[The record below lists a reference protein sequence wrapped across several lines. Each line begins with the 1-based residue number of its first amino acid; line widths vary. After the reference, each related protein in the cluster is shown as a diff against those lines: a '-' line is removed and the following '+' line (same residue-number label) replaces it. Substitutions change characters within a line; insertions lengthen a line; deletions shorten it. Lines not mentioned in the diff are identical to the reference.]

1 MRYEVKLS
9 AIKETHVTRTIYV
22 DADNE
27 QEARDQ
33 AVLEAEQTQDWED
46 AHYDDEYRDVVA
58 DEVCDE
64 NSPEFEGDDED
75 EEQDDWE
82 RLHEFER

>member
-1 MRYEVKLS
+1 MRYEVRLS

-27 QEARDQ
+27 QEAREQ

-46 AHYDDEYRDVVA
+46 AHYEDEYRDVVA
-58 DEVCDE
+58 DECIDE
-64 NSPEFEGDDED
+64 NSPEFEGDE
-75 EEQDDWE
+75 DDWE
-82 RLHEFER
+82 RLHKFER